1 MGNISSYAVEGAAGT
16 RCKEPL
22 TPTTTG
28 VLSVNWQQLASKA
41 KQAENDMREAAEG
54 APAASTERNVQ
65 DVAKDIIETSQR
77 SRQKPDN
84 RRRKKATVSRT
95 VTSQRSSS
103 KIHNDIEMEF

>member
-1 MGNISSYAVEGAAGT
+1 MGNISSSVAKSATGT
-16 RCKEPL
+16 GRKEPL

-41 KQAENDMREAAEG
+41 KQAENEMREAAEG
-54 APAASTERNVQ
+54 APAASSERNVQ

-103 KIHNDIEMEF
+103 KSHNDIEMEF